1 MVNNIFALEKNC
13 FKFDNVKE
21 FHLEL
26 TNIVYLGREKAL
38 AGIVTVIID
47 IVALLKK
54 KPFVFFL
61 F

>member
-1 MVNNIFALEKNC
+1 MVNNIFAFKNNF

-21 FHLEL
+21 FHHEL

-38 AGIVTVIID
+38 AGIVTMIID

>member
-21 FHLEL
+21 FHYEL